1 MNKRILNSISGP
13 ERADHVDMVLKN
25 FRLETTDQT
34 GLDLQNVRYLFSDA
48 EACLIRD
55 FAALPQADYSS
66 HFAVTKLGIPKK
78 KKNMPADE
86 KAIYK
91 MARHGAQIL
100 SAYGED
106 IAFTV
111 VSRKQS
117 FERLETSFVISGEM
131 KDEEPLA
138 SMLRSAYGKVEL
150 RRERELPVYP
160 IRLYAAGTMAFAGK
174 RTEQKDP
181 YKTFSQCESWLTALL
196 TALPSG
202 GGYTATVRF
211 VPVTDHQA
219 MKRRCAELSDIGKK
233 LRFYSDLN
241 WSNSVN
247 MGISRNEG
255 MNILDGTIGKDTNG
269 HTSGY
274 TLNLSGREINKEAA
288 LLADR
293 IDYEL
298 QWLKQAMASC
308 AWAVEISISAED
320 MDTIQTVTSVLSGTM
335 AEADVLLKWSQL
347 PAGVPLVLG
356 REEVLP
362 LMLLPTKEF
371 SGFSFSENE
380 EFSLVSP
387 GNQDTGVRIGN
398 ILWNGTPFTGFYL
411 SPDLL
416 NRHAFICGMTGS
428 GKSNTMFGILMGVD
442 LPFCVIEPVKGEY
455 RALRSVYPDLD
466 IWTMKADTAEQSGT
480 NVMRINPFWFPR
492 GGNLAYHVDSLK
504 TLIASCFELSNAM
517 PNILEQCLYNIYV
530 KAGWDL
536 VTNRNIYWGRVPEKD
551 LYPTFSD
558 LCSEVE
564 YYLDHSDF
572 SGDLMGDYKGA
583 LLSRLRSF
591 VNGYKGILLNTN
603 EYPDYHRLMNGHCV
617 IELESLAD
625 DADKCLVMGTVLIQ
639 YYQVLKQNFRSRR
652 EGRILNHILV
662 VEEAHRLF
670 KNTDKTK
677 RSEGG
682 ADPTGQL
689 VDLLSNMMAEIR
701 AFGEGMLI
709 VDQSPTKIAEDVIK
723 NSATKMVHRIDNG
736 NDIKVLQSALLLPE
750 DILSFASLR
759 QGEALVR
766 VEGMEK
772 PCKVKM
778 LHSSVKDSYDL
789 VSSFRMDT
797 VEESPLADV
806 FLANSILQNE
816 RLGTLVRERVDIFV
830 NSMMMTGMKYWFEL
844 VRDLMVGILDA
855 LKLCRVSDA
864 VDYRMNVLFEMV
876 SITLKRMYIGKN
888 KYDLGMIHMF
898 TMRLLDF
905 FRDQKM
911 NGFMK
916 PGAIDMLQRFLEEKL
931 SDVLRYNGVE
941 RIGDNQHRKI
951 CDMLEIDPEETVSIV
966 LSNYIQDILP
976 AVEDRGTS
984 PSADYLLNNFLSTTV
999 SFCCYQD
1006 ALDQVGDLF
1015 DRVPECLE
1023 KLIS

>member
-1 MNKRILNSISGP
+1 MNKRILNSISEP
-13 ERADHVDMVLKN
+13 ERRDHIDVVLDN
-25 FRLETTDQT
+25 FRLEPTDQT
-34 GLDLQNVRYLFSDA
+34 GLNQQDVRHLFSDA
-48 EACLIRD
+48 EAYLTRD
-55 FAALPQADYSS
+55 YVTPHPANYSS
-66 HFAVTKLGIPKK
+66 YFAVMKLGTPKK

-86 KAIYK
+86 KAVYK

-111 VSRKQS
+111 TSRKQS

-131 KDEEPLA
+131 KDEEPLV

-150 RRERELPVYP
+150 RREQEPLSYP
-160 IRLYAAGTMAFAGK
+160 IQMYAAGATAFAGK

-181 YKTFSQCESWLTALL
+181 QKTFSQCESWLTALL

-202 GGYTATVRF
+202 GGFTATVRF
-211 VPVTDHQA
+211 VPVTDRQV
-219 MKRRCAELSDIGKK
+219 MKQRRRELSDIGRK
-233 LRFYSDLN
+233 LRFYSDVN

-255 MNILDGTIGKDTNG
+255 LNILDGTMGKDTNG
-269 HTSGY
+269 HSSGY
-274 TLNLSGREINKEAA
+274 TLNLGSREIHKEAA

-293 IDYEL
+293 IDHEI
-298 QWLKQAMASC
+298 QWLNQAIASC
-308 AWAVEISISAED
+308 AWAVEISVSAED
-320 MDTIQTVTSVLSGTM
+320 LDTIQTVTSVLSGTM
-335 AEADVLLKWSQL
+335 AEADILLKWSQRI
-347 PAGVPLVLG
+347 PEVPLVVG

-387 GNQDTGVRIGN
+387 SNQDTGIQIGN
-398 ILWNGTPFTGFYL
+398 ILWNGTPFTGFCL

-428 GKSNTMFGILMGVD
+428 GKTNTMFGILMGVD

-455 RALRSVYPDLD
+455 RALRSVYHDLD
-466 IWTMKADTAEQSGT
+466 IWTMKADTAESSGT

-536 VTNRNIYWGRVPEKD
+536 VTNRNIYWGRVPEKY

-564 YYLDHSDF
+564 YYLDNSDF

-591 VNGYKGILLNTN
+591 VNGYKGILLNTS
-603 EYPDYHRLMNGHCV
+603 EYPDYNRLMNGHCV
-617 IELESLAD
+617 IELEGLAD

-652 EGRILNHILV
+652 EGKILNHILV

-670 KNTDKTK
+670 KNTDKSR

-766 VEGMEK
+766 MDGMEK

-789 VSSFRMDT
+789 SSSFRMNT
-797 VEESPLADV
+797 VEQSPLADV

-816 RLGTLVRERVDIFV
+816 RVSALVQERVDIFLY
-830 NSMMMTGMKYWFEL
+830 SMMMIGMKHWYEL

-905 FRDQKM
+905 FLDQKM
-911 NGFMK
+911 NGFIK
-916 PGAIDMLQRFLEEKL
+916 PGAIDILQRFQEEKI
-931 SDVLRYNGVE
+931 SEVLRYNGLE
-941 RIGDNQHRKI
+941 RVGSRQHRKI
-951 CDMLEIDPEETVSIV
+951 CDVLEIAPEETVSII
-966 LSNYIQDILP
+966 LSNYVQDILP
-976 AVEDRGTS
+976 AVEYSGVS
-984 PSADYLLNNFLSTTV
+984 PDADSLLDNFLTTTV

-1006 ALDQVGDLF
+1006 ALDQVGTLF
-1015 DRVPECLE
+1015 DRMPECLE
-1023 KLIS
+1023 KMIK